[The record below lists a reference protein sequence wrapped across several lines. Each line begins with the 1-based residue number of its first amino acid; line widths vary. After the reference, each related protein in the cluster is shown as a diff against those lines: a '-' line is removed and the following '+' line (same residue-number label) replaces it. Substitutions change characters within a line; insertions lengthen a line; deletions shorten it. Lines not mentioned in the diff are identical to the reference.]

1 MPKKS
6 AAELR
11 AELRE
16 LRKDKMK
23 PISKMKMGDV
33 SAEIERLRMARE
45 TTPAVDAVPSMPPKK
60 MESAV
65 KSVKEAKAAEFP
77 VKPSEAMTKK
87 GPATAKK
94 AVAVPEKKKSA
105 VKDKLAKML
114 AMMESDEESE

>member
-94 AVAVPEKKKSA
+94 AVAVPEKKKNM
-105 VKDKLAKML
+105 KDKLAKML
-114 AMMESDEESE
+114 AMMSDEESE